1 MNNNL
6 IQHEPAFDVI
16 GIAIRTTNQA
26 AMEQGTIG
34 MLWQQFFVESVY
46 AAIPDKVDHAI
57 VAVYYDFEDGK
68 KGEYNLL
75 IGARVSSVD
84 DIPAGMMAVHVPEQK
99 RMVFTSP
106 VGLRSE
112 IVFELWQE
120 IWQLEDQGT
129 LNRAY
134 TADYEVYDERSQ
146 DPQHAQIEIH
156 IGLQ

>member
-1 MNNNL
+1 MNNNNH
-6 IQHEPAFDVI
+6 IQHEPAFEVI

-34 MLWQQFFVESVY
+34 MLWQQFFVESIY
-46 AAIPDKVDHAI
+46 AAIPNKVDHAL

-75 IGARVSSVD
+75 IGARVSSLD

-99 RMVFTSP
+99 RMVFISK

-120 IWQLEDQGT
+120 IWHLEDQGA

-156 IGLQ
+156 IGL